1 VLHVSPSLGKDEELN
16 RFIMTLMPI
25 SAAVILMVF
34 VACPFLTQAN
44 FQTEHDSRGRNSR
57 MNLAPNPSF
66 EDGEEYPI
74 GWEIEGRGEGTFR
87 WKAAQGHAGNHSLSI
102 RNPSAD
108 SNLRWTARQFIPIEP
123 DHDYEISAWYRNTTQ
138 TSSIAFLAV
147 FWGED
152 QFALGSTGIWQMK
165 PTTDWTYRSF
175 VITANQIRKS
185 FPGANRVQLS
195 FGGST
200 RIQERGA
207 IWIDD
212 VGFRDVTPNRE
223 E

>member
-1 VLHVSPSLGKDEELN
+1 MTFMSVL
-16 RFIMTLMPI
+16 
-25 SAAVILMVF
+25 AAMILMAL
-34 VACPFLTQAN
+34 VACPLLAEATL
-44 FQTEHDSRGRNSR
+44 QTEHDSRGPNSG

-66 EDGEEYPI
+66 EDGEDYPI
-74 GWEIEGRGEGTFR
+74 GWEIEGRGEGTIR

-102 RNPSAD
+102 RNPGAG
-108 SNLRWTARQFIPIEP
+108 SNLRWTARQLIQIEP

-138 TSSIAFLAV
+138 TSSVAFLAV

-165 PTTDWTYRSF
+165 PTTEWNYRRF
-175 VITANQIRKS
+175 VITGSQIRKN

-212 VGFRDVTPNRE
+212 VGFKDVTANQR
-223 E
+223 